1 MLSLRTIRRP
11 FTGNFQT
18 AVRTVLPFHVTSRGR
33 PAFTERRRGISTFS
47 KFGAWLDSFYFT
59 TVHSDG
65 GTRHPFRSRGHHERE
80 QIGDLFRSSIAT
92 DPYFSWELLR
102 GLFDAHVVH
111 RCPLLHEGAPSSCH
125 HGPGN
130 NAID

>member
-65 GTRHPFRSRGHHERE
+65 GTRHPFRARRHHERE

-92 DPYFSWELLR
+92 DPHFSGNCFVASSTLMLCT
-102 GLFDAHVVH
+102 GAHFCMKE
-111 RCPLLHEGAPSSCH
+111 RRRP
-125 HGPGN
+125 
-130 NAID
+130 

>member
-11 FTGNFQT
+11 FTGKFQT
-18 AVRTVLPFHVTSRGR
+18 AVRTLLPFHVTSRGR

-65 GTRHPFRSRGHHERE
+65 GTRHPFRSSGHHERE
-80 QIGDLFRSSIAT
+80 QIGDTLFGERFGKRSDGGINYCDSCE
-92 DPYFSWELLR
+92 SRLR
-102 GLFDAHVVH
+102 VQRRTARHKD
-111 RCPLLHEGAPSSCH
+111 
-125 HGPGN
+125 N
-130 NAID
+130 